1 MWLLKLCE
9 KHGKIYHN
17 MSIRAVVFPIDA
29 IDGKYATSASG
40 WNEKI
45 REIFQKKISFQHL

>member
-17 MSIRAVVFPIDA
+17 MSIRAVVFLIDA

-45 REIFQKKISFQHL
+45 REIFPKKKYFQNL